1 MAPYRTRVTAI
12 AAKIETVSGTDSVP
26 TLALNAVR
34 FVGNPV
40 LATNFLEA
48 GLRDDVVI
56 GGMGS
61 AARAA
66 PAGRWGA
73 ITIRMEARGTGTTY
87 AAGASRPET
96 DPFIRAM
103 GFAPTNTA
111 GTWVYDPLDD
121 GFETLT
127 LYMWKYQKLYKMVGC
142 VVAGKLVMVTNER
155 AFWEFTVT
163 GVMTSDP
170 AQTVLG
176 AITANNTLP
185 PLFANSAVV
194 VGANNYA
201 GGYLVRR
208 LEMDWPATL
217 ATRAAAGAPDGIV
230 GYAITDRRARMTHE
244 IEQLSLATFDPYAL
258 AKQAG
263 SGGTATNGSM
273 VLGATAFNTITLA
286 WGQWALEIPGEGDN
300 SGLGTYTLAGTIVA
314 GSLGANGKD
323 TQIIYS

>member
-12 AAKIETVSGTDSVP
+12 AAKIEATSGTDSVP
-26 TLALNAVR
+26 TLAANAIR

-40 LATNFLEA
+40 LATNYLEP

-87 AAGASRPET
+87 AGAASRPET

-103 GFAPTNTA
+103 GFLATNTA
-111 GTWVYDPLDD
+111 ATWVYDPLDD

-127 LYMWKYQKLYKMVGC
+127 LYMWKYQKLFKMVGC
-142 VVAGKLVMVTNER
+142 VVAGKLIMVTNER

-163 GVMTSDP
+163 GVMVTDP
-170 AQTVLG
+170 AQVVLG

-194 VGANNYA
+194 VGAQNYA
-201 GGYLVRR
+201 AGFLVRR

-217 ATRAAAGAPDGIV
+217 ATRSAAGAPDGIV
-230 GYAITDRRARMTHE
+230 GYAITDRRARMTQE
-244 IEQLSLATFDPYAL
+244 IEQMPLASFDPFAR
-258 AKQAG
+258 AEEAG
-263 SGGTATNGSM
+263 SGGVSTIGSV
-273 VLGATAFNTITLA
+273 VLGATSFNVITVN
-286 WGQWALEIPGEGDN
+286 WGQWALEVPGEGDN
-300 SGLGTYTLAGTIVA
+300 SGLGTYTLQGNIVA
-314 GSLGANGKD
+314 GTLVANGKD
-323 TQIIYS
+323 TSIVYS

>member
-12 AAKIETVSGTDSVP
+12 AAKIETTSGTDAVP
-26 TLALNAVR
+26 TLVANAIR

-40 LATNFLEA
+40 LAMNYLEP

-56 GGMGS
+56 GLMGS
-61 AARAA
+61 APRAA
-66 PAGRWGA
+66 PVGRWGA

-103 GFAPTNTA
+103 GFLPTNTGA
-111 GTWVYDPLDD
+111 TWVYDPLDD

-127 LYMWKYQKLYKMVGC
+127 LYMWKYQKLYKMTGC
-142 VVAGKLVMVTNER
+142 VVAGKLIMVTNER

-163 GVMTSDP
+163 GVMSVDP

-194 VGANNYA
+194 VGAQNYA
-201 GGYLVRR
+201 AGYLVRR
-208 LEMDWPATL
+208 LEMDWAAVL

-230 GYAITDRRARMTHE
+230 GYAITDRRARMTQE
-244 IEQLSLATFDPYAL
+244 IEQMPIASFDPYSRADDPG
-258 AKQAG
+258 QGGVSTIG
-263 SGGTATNGSM
+263 SVT
-273 VLGATAFNTITLA
+273 LGAAAFNTIVVN

-300 SGLGTYTLAGTIVA
+300 SGLGTYTLQGTVVQ
-314 GSLGANGKD
+314 GTLVANGKD